1 MPRSSTP
8 GPSLRPGLQRPRPQP
23 LRRAHRAPSPVQ
35 RSPSRGSQ
43 PLFTHDSHPTPCPAS
58 QSPPLPRHP
67 TPPLTVFG
75 TPTCSKPT
83 STTRNVS
90 DTRALAPTFI
100 GSAHCAGLPETAH
113 ACALGEDQSL
123 TAPPKGHLEK
133 PWSSFRHHA
142 RSGAWTPWC
151 WRFQKTGRFPVP
163 FALPD
168 CPFHLS
174 VFGEDSLSPLL

>member
-23 LRRAHRAPSPVQ
+23 LGSAHRAPSPVQ
-35 RSPSRGSQ
+35 RNPSRGTQ

-90 DTRALAPTFI
+90 DTWALAPTFI
-100 GSAHCAGLPETAH
+100 GSARCAGLPQMAH
-113 ACALGEDQSL
+113 ACALGEDRSL
-123 TAPPKGHLEK
+123 TAPPKDT
-133 PWSSFRHHA
+133 W
-142 RSGAWTPWC
+142 RSLGAVFGTWTPCC
-151 WRFQKTGRFPVP
+151 WRFRRTGRFPVP
-163 FALPD
+163 LALPD